1 MAVAGVRGKSGR
13 SKKSIYSRAYRI
25 SLGSQDADLLP
36 FFMQLDKLPT
46 ERRNA
51 ALLAAIRGGTS
62 NAHEVMS
69 RNESRKAA
77 QAIETLMSTFEMD

>member
-1 MAVAGVRGKSGR
+1 MAGVRGKSGR

-36 FFMQLDKLPT
+36 FFKELDMLPP

-51 ALLAAIRGGTS
+51 ALLAAIRGGTA

-69 RNESRKAA
+69 RSESRKAA
-77 QAIETLMSTFEMD
+77 QAIETLMSTFDVE

>member
-1 MAVAGVRGKSGR
+1 MAGVRGKSGR

-36 FFMQLDKLPT
+36 FFKELAKLPT
-46 ERRNA
+46 DRRNA

-69 RNESRKAA
+69 RSESRKAA
-77 QAIETLMSTFEMD
+77 QAIEALMSTFDME

>member
-1 MAVAGVRGKSGR
+1 MAGVRGKSGR

-25 SLGSQDADLLP
+25 SFGSQDADLLP
-36 FFMQLDKLPT
+36 FFKELDKLPT

-51 ALLAAIRGGTS
+51 ALLAAIRGGTA
-62 NAHEVMS
+62 NAHKVMT

-77 QAIETLMSTFEMD
+77 QAIDALMSTFDVE